1 MIDNE
6 IFNIMDECFFHLSNI
21 KQLNISDILNF
32 NLDKICTYLKVDNG
46 FIGEKQ
52 INSQNITYFRYY
64 AFYGEMQLFLMDK
77 LKKNG
82 YIDFYSDCLM
92 HHKIMENNTP
102 VIINNIFEIKNEKL
116 PNGHPE
122 IDSYCLFPLLKNEEL
137 IGIIGF
143 SKKNKIEFTNDD
155 LEKIKILSK
164 FISNV
169 LINIRNVEELDTHKM
184 SFIANMSHEIRTP
197 LNSIITTIDMLQET
211 TLNKMQT
218 SFVDSIKTSGIL
230 LMDILNDILDY
241 SKIINNGIKL
251 KLIPLSINKCVSSVY
266 TMLVQKANEKSLKFN
281 YNIHNNVPDMIIAD
295 GIRLKQVLINVL
307 TNAIKFTKRGEVLL
321 NIECLKNEN
330 NNCELLI
337 KIKDTGIGIAE
348 EKIPKI
354 FDAYKQID
362 NEYLNSDFGI
372 GLGLSITKHIV
383 NLYRGTIN
391 VSSQVGVGTEVSIKI
406 PFNIFT
412 EQIDADI
419 LVHYFS
425 NKDILIFDTDVNER
439 IMLFTQMREFK
450 LKPILTSCIDEIIMY
465 LSDNNYNFEFI
476 LINNNDL
483 HEKDILKIQR
493 IKNSSIKIII
503 LDVENL
509 NDKIIMYDYKLLRPI
524 DTEKINYLLGILY
537 TSAQYQTK
545 SIHNEFLIEDKK
557 TKISNINNITIEK
570 LEKSNLKILVAEDNK
585 ENQLVLIELLH
596 SLGYLNIELTTD
608 GQETL
613 MKMLETDYH
622 VVLMDLKMP
631 IMSGITV
638 TQKFKEIRHTQTK
651 IIAITASLSEE
662 VKIKCF
668 EAKMDG
674 FITKPIDKKDLNTV
688 LNIILNSFLNL

>member
-6 IFNIMDECFFHLSNI
+6 ILNVMNECFFHLSNI
-21 KQLNISDILNF
+21 KQLNISDILHF
-32 NLDKICTYLKVDNG
+32 NLDKICNYLKVDHG

-52 INSQNITYFRYY
+52 INSQKITYFRYY
-64 AFYGEMQLFLMDK
+64 AFYGNIDCHFMENF
-77 LKKNG
+77 KKNG
-82 YIDFYSDCLM
+82 YIDFCSDSLM
-92 HHKIMENNTP
+92 HYKILETKTFIFSNNS
-102 VIINNIFEIKNEKL
+102 FETKKELL
-116 PNGHPE
+116 PEGHPE
-122 IDSYCLFPLLKNEEL
+122 IDSYCLFPLLKNEEI

-143 SKKNKIEFTNDD
+143 SKKNKMEFSENDI
-155 LEKIKILSK
+155 EKIKILSK

-169 LINIRNVEELDTHKM
+169 LINIRNIEELEIHKM
-184 SFIANMSHEIRTP
+184 SFIANMSHEVRTP
-197 LNSIITTIDMLQET
+197 LNSIITTIDMLHET
-211 TLNKMQT
+211 TLNKIQ
-218 SFVDSIKTSGIL
+218 SSYVDSIKTCGIL

-251 KLIPLSINKCVSSVY
+251 KLIPLSINKCITSVY
-266 TMLVQKANEKSLKFN
+266 SMLIQKANEKNLKFQ
-281 YNIHNNVPDMIIAD
+281 YSIHNNVPDMLIAD
-295 GIRLKQVLINVL
+295 GIRLKQILMNVL
-307 TNAIKFTKRGEVLL
+307 SNAIKFTKKGEVLL
-321 NIECLKNEN
+321 NIECIKNEN
-330 NNCELLI
+330 KNCEILF
-337 KIKDTGIGIAE
+337 KIKDTGIGIPE

-383 NLYRGTIN
+383 NLYNGSID
-391 VSSQVGVGTEVSIKI
+391 VKSVVGIGTEVNIKI
-406 PFNIFT
+406 SFNIFT
-412 EQIDADI
+412 EQIDTNI
-419 LVHYFS
+419 LSDYFS

-450 LKPILTSCIDEIIMY
+450 LKPILTTSVDEIIMY
-465 LSDNNYNFEFI
+465 LSDSNYNFEFI

-524 DTEKINYLLGILY
+524 DNEKINYLLGILY

-545 SIHNEFLIEDKK
+545 NIHNEILIENKK
-557 TKISNINNITIEK
+557 LKISNVNNSSKE
-570 LEKSNLKILVAEDNK
+570 LLDKSNLKILVAEDNK
-585 ENQLVLIELLH
+585 ENQIVLVELLH
-596 SLGYLNIELTTD
+596 SLGYFNIQMATD

-613 MKMLETDYH
+613 IKMLDKDFH

-638 TQKFKEIRHTQTK
+638 TQKFKEVRNVGTK
-651 IIAITASLSEE
+651 IIAVTASLSDEI
-662 VKIKCF
+662 KTKCF

-688 LNIILNSFLNL
+688 LNIILNSF